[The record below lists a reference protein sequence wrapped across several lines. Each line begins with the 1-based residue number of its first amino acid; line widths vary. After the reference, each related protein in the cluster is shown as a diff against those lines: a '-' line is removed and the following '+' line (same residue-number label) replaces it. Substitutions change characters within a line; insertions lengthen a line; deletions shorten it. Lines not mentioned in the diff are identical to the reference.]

1 MADMEVM
8 ANDKATES
16 TRKTHTSP
24 NHEATTLGQ
33 LHCISW
39 LVHMTDSH
47 RYRNKSMT
55 YSRHARD
62 LNHSCRH
69 LSPNIAH
76 RPTTRTVFTQ
86 SKCPDK
92 RQASARHIELAV
104 NPLSPNVYFFRD
116 VGENT
121 LHLLII

>member
-47 RYRNKSMT
+47 RYLNISHDLQSASTGSKSQLSAFVPKYRPPADNAYGIYT
-55 YSRHARD
+55 VKVSRQKA
-62 LNHSCRH
+62 
-69 LSPNIAH
+69 
-76 RPTTRTVFTQ
+76 
-86 SKCPDK
+86 
-92 RQASARHIELAV
+92 
-104 NPLSPNVYFFRD
+104 
-116 VGENT
+116 G
-121 LHLLII
+121 

>member
-24 NHEATTLGQ
+24 DHEATTLGQ

-47 RYRNKSMT
+47 RYRNN
-55 YSRHARD
+55 

-104 NPLSPNVYFFRD
+104 NPFSPNVYFFRD

-121 LHLLII
+121 LHLLI